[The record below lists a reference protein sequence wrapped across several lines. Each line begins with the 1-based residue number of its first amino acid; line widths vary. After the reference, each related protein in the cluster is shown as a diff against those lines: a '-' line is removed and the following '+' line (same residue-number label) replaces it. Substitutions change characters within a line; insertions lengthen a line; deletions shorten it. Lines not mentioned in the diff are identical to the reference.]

1 MTLRTIRDIALAA
14 AMLAGMAS
22 CRTTEKNYRDA
33 YEKALQKTEEN
44 SVVDGTIY
52 DKMRREAINSRIVD
66 SASGDT
72 IPMITM
78 SVSCV
83 KGVSVPDSVG
93 RYSVVVAQFKQVFN
107 AKSMMRRLRQQGYA
121 TATVVQTAEP
131 LYYVLAATCATP
143 EEAAEAYRDII
154 RRKPVAPKTPYP
166 CLFAPARY
174 PLSL

>member
-1 MTLRTIRDIALAA
+1 MLLAV
-14 AMLAGMAS
+14 MAS
-22 CRTTEKNYRDA
+22 CKTTEKNYRAA
-33 YEKALQKTEEN
+33 YEKALEKTEET

-52 DKMRREAINSRIVD
+52 DKMRREAINSSMVD
-66 SASGDT
+66 SQSGDT

-78 SVSCV
+78 TVSCV

-93 RYSVVVAQFKQVFN
+93 RYSVAVAQFKQVFN
-107 AKSMMRRLRQQGYA
+107 AKSMMRRLRARGYT

-143 EEAAEAYRDII
+143 AEAAEAYRRI
-154 RRKPVAPKTPYP
+154 VADKAVATKTPYP
-166 CLFAPARY
+166 CVFTPARY